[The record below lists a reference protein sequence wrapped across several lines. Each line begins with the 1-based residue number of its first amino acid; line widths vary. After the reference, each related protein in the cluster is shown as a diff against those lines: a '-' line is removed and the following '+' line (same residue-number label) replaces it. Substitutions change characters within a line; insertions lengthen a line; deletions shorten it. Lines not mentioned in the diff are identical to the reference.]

1 MTNKI
6 AMVIAHRDFRD
17 EEYFIPKRILTTRN
31 FEVVTVS
38 TFNEKAIGMHGGETK
53 IDAIIDNLM
62 PEDFDAVLFIGGAGV
77 MDDIDNPEFHRVAKR
92 TIEKGK
98 VLGAICVAPMILAK
112 AGVLSGKKATIWSSP
127 MNKNPIKVLEENG
140 AIYTDEIVVIDG
152 KIITANGPLAAD
164 QFAQTVAEAL
174 TQSGGGLTGDH

>member
-6 AMVIAHRDFRD
+6 AMIIAHRDFRD
-17 EEYFIPKRILTTRN
+17 EEYFIPKRILMSRN
-31 FEVVTVS
+31 FEIITVS
-38 TFNEKAIGMHGGETK
+38 TSNEKAIGMHGGEVR
-53 IDAIIDNLM
+53 IDAIIDSLIVD
-62 PEDFDAVLFIGGAGV
+62 DFDALLFIGGAGV
-77 MDDIDNPEFHRVAKR
+77 IDNIDNHEFHRAAK
-92 TIEKGK
+92 TAVEKGK

-112 AGVLSGKKATIWSSP
+112 AGVLNGRKATVWSSP

-140 AIYTDEIVVIDG
+140 AVYEEDTVVVDK

-174 TQSGGGLTGDH
+174 TPTP